1 MAHFYRAPQRDQL
14 LLMPTSMQEW
24 LEEGHLAWFLID
36 VVATLD
42 LCELHARHPNDGVGR
57 PAYDPAMML
66 TLVLYAYATGL
77 RSSRRI
83 EACCRTD
90 AAYRVICGG
99 WVPDH
104 TTIARFLVDHEDA
117 IVGLFTAGL
126 RCCAAAGLVNLAT
139 VAVDGTKIGSD
150 AALDANH
157 RAEWIR
163 GQLAA
168 MRAEHRRTDAAED
181 AAALFDESAPAA
193 LAHPTGRAGR
203 LQAAL
208 ARIEAEDAQEAK
220 AAAEAADAAKKAAA
234 QGHRLR
240 GRKPTAPA
248 AALARAEA
256 ELAAAQVHAAAKEA
270 ARTAKEADAA
280 EQGHRLRGRRPAP
293 DAGLAR
299 AKAALQAAR
308 DAAADAPVTRR
319 TANVTDP
326 DSRIMK
332 SADGWVQGYNAQ
344 AAVCADTQVV
354 LACLVSQNANDVEL
368 YQPMVA
374 ASATRVAEARVTGP
388 VALFLADAGYW
399 SEANATADGPDRL
412 IATLKDWKQRAAARQ
427 AGTTTGEPPEGAS
440 PLEAME
446 HRLRTV
452 EGAAAYSLRSH
463 TVEPVFAEHKDT
475 RGWRR
480 FRRRGLAAAQSEWAL
495 MNLSHNLGKLFT
507 HHHATLTGGTG

>member
-42 LCELHARHPNDGVGR
+42 LSALHARHPNDGVGR

-126 RCCAAAGLVNLAT
+126 RLCAAAGLLNLAT

-157 RAEWIR
+157 SAEWIR
-163 GQLAA
+163 GQLVA

-181 AAALFDESAPAA
+181 AAALFDHGAPAA
-193 LAHPTGRAGR
+193 LAQPTGREGR
-203 LQAAL
+203 LRAAL
-208 ARIEAEDAQEAK
+208 ARIEAADAAEAK
-220 AAAEAADAAKKAAA
+220 ATAEAAQAARKAAA
-234 QGHRLR
+234 QGHRLP
-240 GRKPTAPA
+240 GRKPHSPA

-256 ELAAAQVHAAAKEA
+256 EFAAAQVRAAAKQA
-270 ARTAKEADAA
+270 ARTAKEAHAA
-280 EQGHRLRGRRPAP
+280 EQGRRLRGRRPAP
-293 DAGLAR
+293 DAGLAH
-299 AKAALQAAR
+299 ATTALQAAR
-308 DAAADAPVTRR
+308 EAAAGAPVTRR

-326 DSRIMK
+326 DSHIMK
-332 SADGWVQGYNAQ
+332 SVDGWIQGYNAQ
-344 AAVCADTQVV
+344 AAVCADTQIV
-354 LACLVSQNANDVEL
+354 LACLVSQHANDVEL
-368 YQPMVA
+368 YQPMVT
-374 ASATRVAEARVTGP
+374 ASAARLAEAGVAGS

-412 IATLKDWKQRAAARQ
+412 IATLKDWKQRAAARK
-427 AGTTTGEPPEGAS
+427 AGTTTGEPPQDAS
-440 PLEAME
+440 PLQAME
-446 HRLRTV
+446 HRLRTTQ
-452 EGAAAYSLRSH
+452 GAAAYSLRSH

-507 HHHATLTGGTG
+507 HRRAVLAAAG